1 MANEKEI
8 FGLPKVD
15 INFKTQATT
24 AIARSS
30 RGIGVLILNDENAFD
45 DNGNEEIKYFKIE
58 STTDIPDSGINEKN
72 IDLIKKALL
81 GTPLRL
87 HVYLIPPETYNVT
100 SSGTTVTS
108 STTVSSSTAVTT
120 STTVTVSATTTQ
132 ADVLKKIADVK
143 FNYIAHSTG
152 KSQDQQDLA
161 SWVKSQRQ
169 NRKKTFKAVV
179 ANYDADSY
187 SVINFTTEKIRVEN
201 PEYIDALKDADG
213 DAALVPASIPQYL
226 TYSAT
231 EYTARILGILAGL
244 SLDRSATFFI
254 LSEVVDVAEYDD
266 IDVHISGGELCL
278 FDAKDDNG
286 VKIARACNSLHTFT
300 TDVGEDFRFI
310 KIIEAIDLITDDIRD
325 TFNDSYVGKMIN
337 DFEHKMLFVTAIK
350 IYLKNLRGNVLD
362 SSPTVKQEVEIDSEK
377 NKDYAQLHGRDVK
390 NMTPQEI
397 LETNTGTHVFLAGNI
412 RPVNA
417 MEDLKID
424 FILN

>member
-108 STTVSSSTAVTT
+108 S
-120 STTVTVSATTTQ
+120 ATTTQ

-169 NRKKTFKAVV
+169 NKKKTFKAVV

-201 PEYIDALKDADG
+201 PAYVDALKEVDG
-213 DAALVPASIPQYL
+213 DAALVPSTIPQYL

-244 SLDRSATFFI
+244 PLDRSATFFI

-337 DFEHKMLFVTAIK
+337 DFEHKMLFIAAIN

-362 SSPTVKQEVEIDSEK
+362 SSLTVRQEVEIDSEK

-397 LETNTGTHVFLAGNI
+397 LETNTGTHV
-412 RPVNA
+412 
-417 MEDLKID
+417 
-424 FILN
+424 

>member
-15 INFKTQATT
+15 INFKTKSTT

-45 DNGNEEIKYFKIE
+45 DDGNEEIKYFKIE
-58 STTDIPDSGINEKN
+58 STTDIPDSGINDKN
-72 IDLIKKALL
+72 VDLIKKSLL

-87 HVYLIPPETYNVT
+87 HVYLIPPDAYEVEST
-100 SSGTTVTS
+100 STDSTVT
-108 STTVSSSTAVTT
+108 T
-120 STTVTVSATTTQ
+120 ATTRQ
-132 ADVLKKIADVK
+132 ADVLKKVADVK
-143 FNYIAHSTG
+143 WNYICHPTG

-169 NRKKTFKAVV
+169 NKKKTFKAVV

-201 PEYIDALKDADG
+201 PEYIDALKEVDG
-213 DAALVPASIPQYL
+213 DAALVPATIPQYL

-244 SLDRSATFFI
+244 SLDRSATFFQ
-254 LSEVVDVAEYDD
+254 LTEVFDCAEYAD
-266 IDVHISGGELCL
+266 IDSNINNGELCL

-300 TDVGEDFRFI
+300 TDVGEDFRHI
-310 KIIEAIDLITDDIRD
+310 KIIEAIDLIIDDIRD

-337 DFEHKMLFVTAIK
+337 DFEHKMLFVAAIN

-417 MEDLKID
+417 MEDLRID
-424 FILN
+424 FVLN

>member
-108 STTVSSSTAVTT
+108 S
-120 STTVTVSATTTQ
+120 ATTTQ
-132 ADVLKKIADVK
+132 ADVLKKVADVK

-169 NRKKTFKAVV
+169 NKKKTFKAVV

-201 PEYIDALKDADG
+201 PAYVDALKEVDG
-213 DAALVPASIPQYL
+213 DAALVPSTIPQYL

-244 SLDRSATFFI
+244 PLDRSATFFI

-286 VKIARACNSLHTFT
+286 VREYLENQKAGHDERFT
-300 TDVGEDFRFI
+300 LYGVMADPDTIGGQQTRFSV
-310 KIIEAIDLITDDIRD
+310 DNVW
-325 TFNDSYVGKMIN
+325 FNDLDILHFS
-337 DFEHKMLFVTAIK
+337 
-350 IYLKNLRGNVLD
+350 KN
-362 SSPTVKQEVEIDSEK
+362 EMVETEMPF
-377 NKDYAQLHGRDVK
+377 GFTPEDVQFQSIVSK
-390 NMTPQEI
+390 
-397 LETNTGTHVFLAGNI
+397 
-412 RPVNA
+412 
-417 MEDLKID
+417 
-424 FILN
+424 